1 MSINK
6 LITEIKENGQDFE
19 FYPTSSE
26 IIDIIKADIKEES
39 REQIFKSILDCGA
52 GNGQTLNQ
60 LTQGK
65 KYAIEKSQI
74 LISNMPANI
83 FIVGTDF
90 YENSLIDKKVDIVFS
105 NPPYT
110 QYKEWSLKII
120 NEANA
125 NTIFLVIPERWKNQP
140 AIISAIEDRQAKYEI
155 LGTCD
160 FLEADRKSRAKVD
173 IVKIKLG
180 YIGSYSNAIN
190 PNIDPF
196 SLWAEKQFPI
206 NNRKSDFK
214 EEEKQFKEKI
224 NELVPGRGITPVLVE
239 LYQNELQTLQN
250 NFSAISGLDLSI
262 FSELKIDFKSVV
274 NLLKARIINL
284 KTKYWR
290 ELFDHFAPIT
300 DRLTTN
306 SRKKL
311 LETLTENI
319 SVDFNENNIYAVT
332 LWAIKNANFY
342 FDQQLIDVFVSL
354 SKKANCIKYKS
365 NIKTWGNDGWR
376 FSESMQNGNAGK
388 YCLDYRCVLEF
399 YNAFNTSSYDKWD
412 YPGNLYKNV
421 HAVIND
427 IIVIAKNLGFI
438 CPSFEKSE
446 SRMWE
451 PGKTQDFYLDKT
463 EGNLLMSVKAFK
475 NGNLHFK
482 FNQKFLKNLN
492 IEFGRLKGW
501 LHDHKEASTEMDIS
515 EAEAKQYFKNNFAL
529 ECSATKLLN

>member
-6 LITEIKENGQDFE
+6 LIVEIKENGQDFE
-19 FYPTSSE
+19 WYPTTSE
-26 IIDIIKADIKEES
+26 IIDIIKSDIKEPYKEG
-39 REQIFKSILDCGA
+39 IFKSVLDCGA
-52 GNGQTLNQ
+52 GNGQTLTK

-74 LISNMPANI
+74 LISNMPADI

-90 YENSLIDKKVDIVFS
+90 YENSLIDKKVDIIFS

-110 QYKEWSLKII
+110 QYKEWALKII

-125 NTIFLVIPERWKNQP
+125 NTIFLVIPARWINQP

-160 FLEADRKSRAKVD
+160 FFEADRKSRAKVD
-173 IVKIKLG
+173 IVKIKL
-180 YIGSYSNAIN
+180 SSLNHCSNS
-190 PNIDPF
+190 PDIDPF
-196 SLWAEKQFPI
+196 SLWAEKEFPI

-214 EEEKQFKEKI
+214 EQEKQFKEKI
-224 NELVPGRGITPVLVE
+224 NELVPGRGLTPVLVN
-239 LYQNELQTLQN
+239 LYQEELKTLQE
-250 NFSAISGLDLSI
+250 NFSAISKLDLSI
-262 FSELKIDFKSVV
+262 FAELEIDFKSVV
-274 NLLKARIINL
+274 NLLKSRIVNL

-290 ELFDHFAPIT
+290 ELFDHFSPIT

-365 NIKTWGNDGWR
+365 NIKTWENDGWR
-376 FSESMQNGNAGK
+376 FNEFMKKGEAGK

-399 YNAFNTSSYDKWD
+399 YNAFNSSGYDKWD

-421 HAVIND
+421 HNVIND

-446 SRMWE
+446 QRIWE
-451 PGKTQDFYLDKT
+451 PGKTQDFYLDKAS
-463 EGNLLMSVKAFK
+463 NDLLMSVKAFK

-501 LHDHKEASTEMDIS
+501 LHSSKEASTEMDIP
-515 EAEAKQYFKNNFAL
+515 EEEAKQYFKNNFTL